1 MRKVF
6 QFVAFAA
13 LISLGF
19 SSCKVFQGASVNCSP
34 DPIEVHADSIKY
46 EIKAS
51 VPPKSGM
58 KKGGTYVGEA
68 KLGGVSQG
76 KVVFSA
82 DKYPE
87 VKKTGIDTTIKFR
100 RAYEDKMNGNS
111 LLIKQSYER
120 KGKNF
125 ELPDVED
132 LCNCCIT
139 TSREVYE
146 GSYLIFSEHAYQKE
160 VKADRSAQFNFPK
173 NVFDIQPGDYNKSDI
188 TAIGDFLKKKYITKK
203 VVIEGFASPEGPYK
217 RNVELSVERSK
228 QVQMWLTEQLKAA
241 GYDNYLDSTFFDIR
255 VTNEDWDGFK
265 QSIQSQSYP
274 QETKNQIIQLVSAG
288 LEPNDLEKQVMAL
301 VGGKDKVEFILAP
314 LRRATIKMEGYEARR
329 TDEEID
335 QISRDFARG
344 SLSGNLKDTFE
355 KEEWLYAVS
364 RVSKISVKK
373 VLLEAFRD
381 AYPADA
387 RAFNDLGV
395 IALLENDVNVG
406 MNYLEKAYKLN
417 TTDNA
422 ILNNLGVAYLKNGKY
437 RDAKT
442 SLESSVSATS
452 TPEANFN
459 LGVVLEK
466 MARYNQAVQKFQV
479 ANELKGANYNAGL
492 CKMLMGDVNGAKTSL
507 NEAINQTGDEEA
519 MPYYMLA
526 VAGARSKDASLM
538 GKNLRKACTI
548 DSSLKA
554 KARKDLEFRNYFT
567 NNEFKAAV
575 Q

>member
-6 QFVAFAA
+6 QFVALAT

-46 EIKAS
+46 QIKAS

-68 KLGGVSQG
+68 KIGGVSQG

-132 LCNCCIT
+132 LCGCCIT

-146 GSYLIFSEHAYQKE
+146 GSYLIYSEHAYQKE

-228 QVQMWLTEQLKAA
+228 QVQAWLTEQLKAA

-274 QETKNQIIQLVSAG
+274 QDVKNQIIQLVSAG
-288 LEPNDLEKQVMAL
+288 LEPNALERQVMAL

-329 TDEEID
+329 TDAEID
-335 QISRDFARG
+335 QIAVDFVRG
-344 SLSGNLKDTFE
+344 SGSGNLKDTFE
-355 KEEWLYAVS
+355 KEEWLYAIS
-364 RVSKISVKK
+364 RQDKPRAKK

-395 IALLENDVNVG
+395 RSLISNDANTG

-492 CKMLMGDVNGAKTSL
+492 CKLLMGDLNGAKTSL
-507 NEAINQTGDEEA
+507 NEAINQTGDDEA
-519 MPYYMLA
+519 MPYYVLA
-526 VAGARSKDASLM
+526 VAGARAKDASLM
-538 GKNLRKACTI
+538 GKNLRKACSL
-548 DSSLKA
+548 DDSLKA
-554 KARKDLEFRNYFT
+554 KARKDLEFRNYYT
-567 NNEFKAAV
+567 NTEFKAAV